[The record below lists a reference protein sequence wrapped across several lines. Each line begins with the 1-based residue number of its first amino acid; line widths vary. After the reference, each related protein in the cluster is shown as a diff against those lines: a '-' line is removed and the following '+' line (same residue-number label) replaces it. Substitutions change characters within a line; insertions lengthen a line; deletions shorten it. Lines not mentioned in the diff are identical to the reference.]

1 MKHDL
6 NKYKKRLLIL
16 SVMLICV
23 ALITG
28 VSYALF
34 TSTTS
39 QEDENSLAASCMDME
54 FTGKNE
60 INLTN
65 TYPLTESEAEAL
77 TPYTFTI
84 TNKCDNYIEYY
95 VIASVINTST
105 SADSKYVK
113 VSLSGD
119 TDKVS
124 ETITN
129 LKTITTPQSLN
140 GYNIKDNYILKDG
153 DGITKGESR
162 TFNFRMWLDGD
173 SSNTWT
179 TEDLENKT
187 YQVKISVVGTVKT
200 SKDDLFI
207 AALIDGKESTT
218 FPTTSN
224 YAASVT
230 CTKNGKTI
238 DANPTLTWDGS
249 KWVLSVSDISTS
261 NVRCNAIFSPPS
273 LANMILTNNSVTD
286 PISSPGNEISSDSE
300 AVLASTPDD
309 YGTSYYFR
317 GNVQNNYVQFANMC
331 WRIVRI
337 LGDGSVKLVLYN
349 YNGLTSANNSLSSST
364 PCEETDSSAAFA
376 RFSGTTYNTTFSDKS
391 AVNNA
396 LLGFMYGTIQGSSYH
411 MTHMNNNKSVILNN
425 LESWYTSVLSKQS
438 GFDEVK
444 LADAIWCNDKSTYSG
459 TGVATVETEYSGTHR
474 NTYGSANPS
483 LICPNDNDGGKL
495 SKFTVNDTKNGNGDL
510 TYKIGLLTL
519 DEVVFA
525 GTVLNMN
532 AYNKTLYLYQ
542 NANDYWW
549 LLTPG
554 ELSSGLLGSARVNS
568 SSLAETIGTSYIY
581 VTESAIR
588 PAIAIDSSV
597 SATGTGTSSDP
608 YVIN

>member
-1 MKHDL
+1 MKKIIGL
-6 NKYKKRLLIL
+6 IIVCTIIISGMFLYKK
-16 SVMLICV
+16 S
-23 ALITG
+23 
-28 VSYALF
+28 
-34 TSTTS
+34 
-39 QEDENSLAASCMDME
+39 DE
-54 FTGKNE
+54 K
-60 INLTN
+60 
-65 TYPLTESEAEAL
+65 
-77 TPYTFTI
+77 TFT
-84 TNKCDNYIEYY
+84 NDSG
-95 VIASVINTST
+95 VIIAAIIDGEEST
-105 SADSKYVK
+105 S
-113 VSLSGD
+113 
-119 TDKVS
+119 
-124 ETITN
+124 
-129 LKTITTPQSLN
+129 
-140 GYNIKDNYILKDG
+140 
-153 DGITKGESR
+153 
-162 TFNFRMWLDGD
+162 
-173 SSNTWT
+173 
-179 TEDLENKT
+179 
-187 YQVKISVVGTVKT
+187 
-200 SKDDLFI
+200 
-207 AALIDGKESTT
+207 

-224 YAASVT
+224 YAAKVT
-230 CTKNGKTI
+230 CTKNGKNVDVGAKI
-238 DANPTLTWDGS
+238 TWNGS

-300 AVLASTPDD
+300 ALLASTEDD

-349 YNGLTSANNSLSSST
+349 YNGLTSANNALSTST

-376 RFSGTTYNTTFSDKS
+376 RFSGTTYKTTFSDRS

-411 MTHMNNNKSVILNN
+411 TTHMNNNKSVILNN
-425 LESWYTSVLSKQS
+425 LESWYTNVLSKQS
-438 GFDEVK
+438 GFDESK

-459 TGVATVETEYSGTHR
+459 TGVATVETEYSGSHR

-525 GTVLNMN
+525 GIVLNSSTSN
-532 AYNKTLYLYQ
+532 NTVYLHQ
-542 NANDYWW
+542 NATEYWW

-554 ELSSGLLGSARVNS
+554 KLSSGLLGSARVNS
-568 SSLAETIGTSYIY
+568 SSIAETSGTSYVY
-581 VTESAIR
+581 VSESAIR

-597 SATGTGTSSDP
+597 SATGTGTSTDP